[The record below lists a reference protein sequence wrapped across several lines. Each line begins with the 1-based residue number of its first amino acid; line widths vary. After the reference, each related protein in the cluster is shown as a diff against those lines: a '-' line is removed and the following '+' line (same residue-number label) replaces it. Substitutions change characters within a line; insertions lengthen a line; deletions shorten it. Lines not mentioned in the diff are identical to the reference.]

1 VQEDRD
7 SFERPCTGKP
17 GLPDIAGAGTQFCSR
32 LGHARACDSSLRTP
46 SSNLGIATMA
56 ANATALGIEFVVCSY
71 TW

>member
-1 VQEDRD
+1 
-7 SFERPCTGKP
+7 
-17 GLPDIAGAGTQFCSR
+17 LPDIAGAGTQFCSR